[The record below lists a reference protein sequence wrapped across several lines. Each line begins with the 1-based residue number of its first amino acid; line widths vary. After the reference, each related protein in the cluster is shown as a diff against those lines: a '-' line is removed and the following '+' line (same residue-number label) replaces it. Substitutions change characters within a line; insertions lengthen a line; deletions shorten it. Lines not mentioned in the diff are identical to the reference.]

1 MIVRRFLLWARMASV
16 SERADGASALA
27 RAYLYS
33 GLSPED
39 HSDAEAAL
47 TALLDDSSPLVRRA
61 LADALGSALDAPRH
75 IIVALANDQSDV
87 SSIVLARS
95 PVISDAD
102 LIDCAAIGDDLAQT
116 AVAIRPGLTAGVSA
130 ALAEIG
136 GADAL
141 IALADNRSADI
152 ADFSFLRMIERHG
165 DDGRLR
171 EALSMRRDLPIG
183 ARQALA
189 VAVAQTLSRFTVGQ
203 GWLTCERSERVTR
216 EAKERAT
223 VSLTAHDIEEAHDL
237 VAHLRESAQLTPAL
251 ILRALLSGATTF
263 VEAAFAELSDM
274 PLSRV
279 AGLLAD
285 PRGAGFAAVYRKT
298 GLSASLAPAFR
309 AAFEALR
316 RRGFNAGVHD
326 QPRLSRAVVEHVI
339 AACDSLPVEEAGR
352 LVAMLRR
359 FESEAAREDARER
372 ADRMA
377 DQAALETLMEI
388 DPEGLLLHDDA
399 VNDDN
404 PSDADYEDEE
414 NVAAL
419 EEAFANEA
427 DARRSERLMVA

>member
-16 SERADGASALA
+16 AERADGASALA

-33 GLSPED
+33 QLSAED
-39 HSDAEAAL
+39 RSDADAAL
-47 TALLDDSSPLVRRA
+47 TALLDDPSPLVRRA

-75 IIVALANDQSDV
+75 IVVALANDQSDV

-102 LIDCAAIGDDLAQT
+102 LIDCAATGDDLAQT
-116 AVAIRPGLTAGVSA
+116 AIAIRPGLSAGVSA
-130 ALAEIG
+130 ALAEV
-136 GADAL
+136 GASDAM
-141 IALADNRSADI
+141 IALADNHSATI
-152 ADFSFLRMIERHG
+152 PDFSFLRMIERHG

-171 EALSMRRDLPIG
+171 EALAMRRDLPIG

-189 VAVAQTLSRFTVGQ
+189 VAVAQTLSRFAVGC
-203 GWLTCERSERVTR
+203 GWLSHERSERVTR

-223 VSLTAHDIEEAHDL
+223 ISLTAHDIEEAQDL
-237 VAHLRESAQLTPAL
+237 VDHLRSSAQLTPAL

-263 VEAAFAELSDM
+263 VEAAFADLSDM

-298 GLSASLAPAFR
+298 SLPAPLAPAFR
-309 AAFEALR
+309 AAFEALH
-316 RRGFNAGVHD
+316 RRGFAADQHD

-339 AACDSLPVEEAGR
+339 TACDKLPVEEAGR

-359 FESEAAREDARER
+359 FESEAAREDARVR

-377 DQAALETLMEI
+377 DQAALETLLEI
-388 DPEGLLLHDDA
+388 DPEGLLLHDEA
-399 VNDDN
+399 VNDDE
-404 PSDADYEDEE
+404 PLEPGYDDEDTSD
-414 NVAAL
+414 L
-419 EEAFANEA
+419 EAAFAAEA
-427 DARRSERLMVA
+427 DERRGERLMVA